1 MTTHPLYVALAVV
14 AATALLWIALRFL
27 TELRNISQYI
37 RRTKKSGRMKSEIK
51 RLRRVKRK
59 RGK

>member
-14 AATALLWIALRFL
+14 AATALLWLALRFFA
-27 TELRNISQYI
+27 ELRNILQYI
-37 RRTKKSGRMKSEIK
+37 RRTKKSGRVKSEIK
-51 RLRRVKRK
+51 RLRRVKGK